1 MGLVDKYKKPLIYFG
16 AFLVFTLLI
25 KFVDV
30 RQIGPKA
37 TSVGFGLINGF
48 FHNLLGFNTF
58 LYKISS
64 ILGYIALLPV
74 ALFTYIGAVQL
85 MQRKDLMKVDR
96 DILILGGFYIVVF
109 ALYILFDH
117 IPINYRPVL
126 IDGEIE
132 LSYPSSHTLMSI
144 CVMMTTWYELNWRL
158 KNSSMKKGILVACL
172 VLMVLVVLTRFL
184 SGVHWFTDII
194 GSIILSASL
203 VSAFEVLTR
212 DTKIRNRKKR
222 KKAVN

>member
-1 MGLVDKYKKPLIYFG
+1 MDLVNKYKKPLLYLA
-16 AFLVFTLLI
+16 AFILFTLLI

-48 FHNLLGFNTF
+48 FHNLLGFKERMYTVSK
-58 LYKISS
+58 L
-64 ILGYIALLPV
+64 LGYLALLPV
-74 ALFTYIGAVQL
+74 AFFAYIGAVQL

-109 ALYILFDH
+109 ILYILFDH

-126 IDGEIE
+126 LDGEIE
-132 LSYPSSHTLMSI
+132 PSYPSSHTLLAI
-144 CVMMTTWYELNWRL
+144 CVMMTTYMELQWRL
-158 KNSSMKKGILVACL
+158 KQSSLKKGLMIGCL
-172 VLMVLVVLTRFL
+172 VLMVLVVLTRFI

-194 GSIILSASL
+194 GSILLSMSL
-203 VSAFEVLTR
+203 VSAFEIMTR
-212 DTKIRNRKKR
+212 NTRIRRPRRKKR
-222 KKAVN
+222 AVN